1 MTRPAARLSDFVIC
15 FGACSP
21 GNIIIVMQFRC
32 FINSRPAARVGDL
45 CSNCCFG
52 PPPANCWC
60 PRRIRTGS
68 FRTLI
73 SNKPAARVGDLVSR
87 GIILTGSFNTFIG
100 G

>member
-1 MTRPAARLSDFVIC
+1 MARPAAKLGEFVVC

-21 GNIIIVMQFRC
+21 GFIIIVLQFKT

-60 PRRIRTGS
+60 PRRIITGS
-68 FRTLI
+68 FRTFI
-73 SNKPAARVGDLVSR
+73 ANRPAATLGSIVSR
-87 GIILTGSFNTFIG
+87 GIIVTGSFNTFIG